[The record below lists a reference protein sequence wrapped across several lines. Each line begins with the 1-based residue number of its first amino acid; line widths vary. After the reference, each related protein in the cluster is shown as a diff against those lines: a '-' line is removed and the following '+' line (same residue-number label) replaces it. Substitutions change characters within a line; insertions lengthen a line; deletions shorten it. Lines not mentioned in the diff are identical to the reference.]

1 MRALKI
7 SRSHTPRSENSFNIY
22 LNEIGDTKPLSISE
36 EVDCAYRWRVMRD
49 EAARTKLLAHNRAFV
64 VSVAK
69 QYQGQTKLSLSDLV
83 QAGNLGLITA
93 ADRFDETK
101 GFKFISFAVWWIRQ
115 AIQHFLYTQSD
126 MVRLPSNIVSQKVL
140 INRKIDEFAKNGDT
154 ISFNDAAKELGLK
167 NQYLKSALVF
177 NQMYSI
183 DVPVADTDNTFAE
196 LIPSED
202 LQYEID
208 RKALLTKAMKKIL
221 SEKEILIIT
230 SFYGFEGYEQTIDQI
245 AHRLGLSRE
254 RVRQIME
261 NAVKKLKKNSA
272 LFEEIR

>member
-7 SRSHTPRSENSFNIY
+7 SRSLTPRSENSFNIY
-22 LNEIGDTKPLSISE
+22 LTEIGDTKPLSIAE

-140 INRKIDEFAKNGDT
+140 INRKIDEYAKKGE
-154 ISFNDAAKELGLK
+154 ILSFNDAAKELGFK

-208 RKALLTKAMKKIL
+208 RKALLTKAMQKIL

-230 SFYGFEGYEQTIDQI
+230 SFYGFDGYEQTIDQI

-261 NAVKKLKKNSA
+261 NAVKKLKKNSSF
-272 LFEEIR
+272 FEEIR

>member
-7 SRSHTPRSENSFNIY
+7 SRSLTPRSENSFNIY
-22 LNEIGDTKPLSISE
+22 LTEIGDTKPLSIAE

-140 INRKIDEFAKNGDT
+140 INRKIDEYAKNGEN
-154 ISFNDAAKELGLK
+154 ISFNDAAKELGFK

-208 RKALLTKAMKKIL
+208 RKALLTKAMQKIL

-230 SFYGFEGYEQTIDQI
+230 SFYGFDGDEQTIDQI

-261 NAVKKLKKNSA
+261 NAVKKLKKNSS